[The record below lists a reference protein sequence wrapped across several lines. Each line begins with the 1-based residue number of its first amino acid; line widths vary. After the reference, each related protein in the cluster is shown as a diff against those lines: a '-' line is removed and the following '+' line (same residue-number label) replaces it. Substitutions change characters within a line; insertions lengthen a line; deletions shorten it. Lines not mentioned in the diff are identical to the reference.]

1 MEMSF
6 SELPYSAW
14 IAAVAVVGAIVA
26 LVVRGRFTRASAAS
40 DAGAVSQT
48 WLTEHKAG
56 KSGRFT

>member
-6 SELPYSAW
+6 SAMPFSAW
-14 IAAVAVVGAIVA
+14 VVAFAVAAAAVV
-26 LVVRGRFTRASAAS
+26 LVIRTRFSRASAAS
-40 DAGAVSQT
+40 DAGSVSQT

>member
-1 MEMSF
+1 MEMF
-6 SELPYSAW
+6 SAMPFSAW
-14 IAAVAVVGAIVA
+14 VVAVAVVGAAVA
-26 LVVRGRFTRASAAS
+26 LLLRSRLSRASAAS